1 MNIAVIGAGSWG
13 TALALLLHGQ
23 HNAVRVWE
31 FDPGL
36 ARRYRDGLR
45 ENPVLPGVPLPE
57 GLAIR
62 NELDWVLEGAEL
74 VLLAVPSHAV
84 RTTAARLAALCPP
97 AVLLVDVAKG
107 VEEGTLKRMS
117 EVVAEAWPALA
128 PERILCLSGPSHA
141 EEVSRQLPTSVTIA
155 GIDLEQAR
163 RAQRVFSGESFRV
176 YVNDDLCGVELGG
189 ALKNVIAIA
198 SGMCDGLGFGDNT
211 KGALLTRG
219 LVEISRLGTIMG
231 GRPETFAGLSGMGD
245 LFTTCMSRH
254 SRNRHVGEQV
264 GRGRPLAEV
273 LGEMTM
279 VAEGVRTTH
288 AARELGRRH
297 GVPMPITEAV
307 HRALFEGADVRT
319 EVTALMTRELRE
331 E

>member
-13 TALALLLHGQ
+13 TALALLLDAQGHR
-23 HNAVRVWE
+23 VRVWE
-31 FDPGL
+31 FDAEL
-36 ARRYRDGLR
+36 ARRYRQGLR
-45 ENPVLPGVPLPE
+45 ENPVLPGVTLPP
-57 GLAIR
+57 GLEIR
-62 NELDWVLEGAEL
+62 NELPWVVEEAEL
-74 VLLAVPSHAV
+74 VVLAVPSHAV
-84 RTTAARLAALCPP
+84 RATVGRLADTASPD
-97 AVLLVDVAKG
+97 VLLVDVAKA
-107 VEEGTLKRMS
+107 VEEGSLKRMS
-117 EVVAEAWPALA
+117 EVVAEAWPALPA
-128 PERILCLSGPSHA
+128 QRSLCLSGPSHA
-141 EEVSRQLPTSVTIA
+141 EEVARHVPTSVTIA

-163 RAQRVFSGESFRV
+163 RAQHVFSGESFRV

-264 GRGRPLAEV
+264 GRGRSLKDVLA
-273 LGEMTM
+273 EMTM

-297 GVPMPITEAV
+297 EVPMPITEAV
-307 HRALFEGADVRT
+307 HRVLFDGADVRY
-319 EVTALMTRELRE
+319 EVTALMTRELRGE
-331 E
+331 

>member
-13 TALALLLHGQ
+13 TALALLLYHQQ
-23 HNAVRVWE
+23 HRVRVWE
-31 FDPGL
+31 FDAGL
-36 ARRYRDGLR
+36 ARRYREGLR
-45 ENPVLPGVPLPE
+45 ENPVLPGVALPA
-57 GLAIR
+57 GLEIR
-62 NELDWVLEGAEL
+62 NELEWVLEGAEL
-74 VLLAVPSHAV
+74 AVLAVPSHAV
-84 RTTAARLAALCPP
+84 RATVTRLAGIAP
-97 AVLLVDVAKG
+97 ADLLLVDVAKG
-107 VEEGTLKRMS
+107 VEEGSLKRMS
-117 EVVAEAWPALA
+117 EVVAEAWPAHD
-128 PERILCLSGPSHA
+128 ERCSLCLSGPSHA

-155 GIDLEQAR
+155 GTDLGQAR

>member
-1 MNIAVIGAGSWG
+1 MKIAVIGAGSWG
-13 TALALLLHGQ
+13 TALALLLRQ
-23 HNAVRVWE
+23 HEQAVRVWE
-31 FDPGL
+31 FDPAL
-36 ARRYRDGLR
+36 VARYQSGLR
-45 ENPVLPGVPLPE
+45 ENPVLPGVPLPDDLE
-57 GLAIR
+57 IR
-62 NELDWVLEGAEL
+62 NDLAWAVDQAEL
-74 VLLAVPSHAV
+74 VLMAVPSHAV
-84 RTTAARLAALCPP
+84 RATLGRLANLAS
-97 AVLLVDVAKG
+97 ADVLLVDVAKG
-107 VEEGTLKRMS
+107 VEEGSLKRMS
-117 EVVAEAWPALA
+117 EVVSEVWPAL
-128 PERILCLSGPSHA
+128 PGTHSLCLSGPSHA
-141 EEVSRQLPTSVTIA
+141 EEVARGLPTSVTIA
-155 GIDLEQAR
+155 GLDLEQAR
-163 RAQRVFSGESFRV
+163 RAQHVFSGETFRV
-176 YVNDDLCGVELGG
+176 YINDDLCGVELGG

-219 LVEISRLGTIMG
+219 LVEITRLGTAMG

-264 GRGRPLAEV
+264 GRARSLDEV
-273 LGEMTM
+273 LAEMTM

-297 GVPMPITEAV
+297 NVPMPITEAV
-307 HRALFEGADVRT
+307 HRALFDGADVRE